1 MYKRIKTQSFKMK
14 NGKVESLLPTTVPNS
29 TSSSRKRAFLSIP
42 WVIISFLLLSLIG
55 MFLVHEHINVVN
67 SLDIMKN
74 RLGELED
81 GILTVNDVIDELE
94 EYYDDYSTEPTSN
107 GYSEEHIKIDD
118 KGDIE
123 SFFLENEVGSGQEY
137 EVGILTVRDSIEVEE
152 YDDDDDSTEP
162 TSNDYSEEYIK
173 IDENGD
179 FEILFNENEVGSGED
194 DENYENKTLFND
206 VSTEDSDLLSQ
217 PKETILSL
225 VNSAAPDTLIGR
237 AEVDINT
244 E

>member
-1 MYKRIKTQSFKMK
+1 
-14 NGKVESLLPTTVPNS
+14 
-29 TSSSRKRAFLSIP
+29 
-42 WVIISFLLLSLIG
+42 
-55 MFLVHEHINVVN
+55 VVN

-123 SFFLENEVGSGQEY
+123 SFFLENEVGSGEEY

-152 YDDDDDSTEP
+152 YDDDDSTEP

-194 DENYENKTLFND
+194 DENDENKTLFND

>member
-29 TSSSRKRAFLSIP
+29 TSSSRKRAFISIP
-42 WVIISFLLLSLIG
+42 LVIISFLLLSLIG

-67 SLDIMKN
+67 TLDIMKN

-94 EYYDDYSTEPTSN
+94 EYYDDDSTEPTSN
-107 GYSEEHIKIDD
+107 GYSEEH
-118 KGDIE
+118 
-123 SFFLENEVGSGQEY
+123 
-137 EVGILTVRDSIEVEE
+137 
-152 YDDDDDSTEP
+152 
-162 TSNDYSEEYIK
+162 IK

-194 DENYENKTLFND
+194 YDENDWNKILFND

-217 PKETILSL
+217 PNETILSL

-237 AEVDINT
+237 AEADINT